1 LITRPSQAVRVRP
14 IDDAC
19 QIHGGHHDRPR
30 PLRPPEVD
38 RTRALNDALR
48 TSLTGGSIMLTQAV
62 AALGAEAQREIL
74 EALKRYDEFD
84 ADNDPY
90 GEHDFGAVEIKGTR
104 IVFKIDYYDRDYAF
118 ASPDASDEN
127 LAPRVMTIMLAEEY

>member
-1 LITRPSQAVRVRP
+1 MTDPGPCAT
-14 IDDAC
+14 
-19 QIHGGHHDRPR
+19 
-30 PLRPPEVD
+30 PEVD

-48 TSLTGGSIMLTQAV
+48 TSLTGGSVMLTRAV

-74 EALKRYDEFD
+74 EAVKRYDAFD

-90 GEHDFGAVEIKGTR
+90 GEHDFGAVEMKGTR
-104 IVFKIDYYDRDYAF
+104 IVFKIDDYAPDYAF

-127 LAPRVMTIMLAEEY
+127 LTRRVMTIMLAEEY

>member
-1 LITRPSQAVRVRP
+1 MTDHCRFAN
-14 IDDAC
+14 
-19 QIHGGHHDRPR
+19 
-30 PLRPPEVD
+30 PEVD
-38 RTRALNDALR
+38 RIRALNDSLR
-48 TSLTGGSIMLTQAV
+48 TSLAGGSVMLTRAV

-74 EALKRYDEFD
+74 EAVRRYDEFD

-104 IVFKIDYYDRDYAF
+104 IFFKIDYYDLDCAF

-127 LAPRVMTIMLAEEY
+127 LTRRVMTIMLAEEY

>member
-1 LITRPSQAVRVRP
+1 MTLAKFMEATMTDPGPCAT
-14 IDDAC
+14 
-19 QIHGGHHDRPR
+19 
-30 PLRPPEVD
+30 PEVD

-48 TSLTGGSIMLTQAV
+48 TSLTGGSIMLTRAV

-74 EALKRYDEFD
+74 EAVKRYDEFD

-104 IVFKIDYYDRDYAF
+104 IAFKIDDYDPDYAF

-127 LAPRVMTIMLAEEY
+127 LTRRVMTIMLAEEY